1 MNPLRDARLAILP
14 LVATSLAALDNWF
27 VRRTAWLTRGRAG
40 VVLAVLIPI
49 LFGLISVAIGQD
61 DNWDL
66 RNYHLYN
73 VYALLNNRIGFD
85 LAPAR
90 FQTYFNPTI
99 DLLYYGLN
107 HYLSQRMAGFVMG
120 ALHGLNF
127 VLLLAIGRK
136 LTGAVTDMRLP
147 LLLAAAGVL
156 GPGFRGE
163 LGNTMGDNLTALLV
177 LGALYLILS
186 RWDVLVERGAKAA
199 APLLWAGLL
208 IGLGTG
214 LKLTNA
220 PYAVALCL
228 ALLAVPLPFRHRLC
242 LAFLFGIGVL
252 AGVAVTGGWWFVKMW
267 QLFGNPL
274 FPQFNNIFH
283 SPWATE
289 TAVIDAYF
297 LPKTWLEYLQWPF
310 IFASDY
316 RRVTEAATRLAMW
329 PATYVLFAV
338 CGAVLLLRRLR
349 GVALSSI
356 GPRGRFFLLFFGLAY
371 LVWMRMFSI
380 YRYLIP
386 LELLVPLAIWLLWRA
401 IAVSAPVAHRL
412 AGVTVLALL
421 LCAIPTPKWGNAQW
435 GEQAYQAEVPA
446 FEQPAQSVVF
456 IAQPDPPLAWLATMF
471 PPEVKFIGVGIGFPE
486 SPAWQERM
494 RQAVAE
500 RHGPDYVMLAAVKN
514 EKLDTLQNKLAVA
527 QSLGLTDDAAGCA
540 KLEWLGRHVRLQAEL
555 RRLPHGGC
563 TFDLPSEYRSVDLA
577 APNRVIADAAAQ
589 HLQRFGIE
597 FDVSSCKSYPAA
609 LGRRTYMYQLC
620 QVKPVVLTA
629 VADQKSR

>member
-1 MNPLRDARLAILP
+1 MTVLTR
-14 LVATSLAALDNWF
+14 SLSALDAWF
-27 VRRTAWLTRGRAG
+27 LRRTAWLTHARAG
-40 VVLAVLIPI
+40 VVLAWLIPV
-49 LFGLISVAIGQD
+49 LFGLVSVAIGQD

-73 VYALLNNRIGFD
+73 VYALLNDRIGFD

-107 HYLSQRMAGFVMG
+107 HWLPQRAAGFVMG

-127 VLLLAIGRK
+127 VLLLAIARR
-136 LTGAVTDMRLP
+136 LAGAVTDLRVP
-147 LLLAAAGVL
+147 LLLAGVGVL

-186 RWDVLVERGAKAA
+186 RWDMLVARGAKAA
-199 APLLWAGLL
+199 PAVLCAGLL
-208 IGLGTG
+208 MGLGTG

-220 PYAVALCL
+220 PYTVALCL
-228 ALLAVPLPFRHRLC
+228 AFFAVPVPYRQRLG

-310 IFASDY
+310 IFASDF
-316 RRVTEAATRLAMW
+316 RRVTEAATRLGMW

-338 CGAVLLLRRLR
+338 CGVVLLLRRLR
-349 GVALSSI
+349 LRGAVLSSI
-356 GPRGRFFLLFFGLAY
+356 SPRGRFFLLFFGLAY

-386 LELLVPLAIWLLWRA
+386 LELLVPLAIWLLWRG
-401 IAVSAPVAHRL
+401 IAVSAPAAHRL
-412 AGVTVLALL
+412 AGVTLAALL

-435 GEQAYQAEVPA
+435 GEQAYQAVVPA

-471 PPEVKFIGVGIGFPE
+471 PPQVKFIGVGIGFPE
-486 SPAWQERM
+486 SSAWQERM

-500 RHGPDYVMLAAVKN
+500 RNGPHYVMLAAVKN
-514 EKLDTLQNKLAVA
+514 EKLDTLQNKLAMA
-527 QSLGLTDDAAGCA
+527 RSLGLTDDAAGCA
-540 KLEWLGRHVRLQAEL
+540 KLDWIGRHVRLQAEL
-555 RRLPHGGC
+555 RRLSAGGC
-563 TFDLPSEYRSVDLA
+563 TLELPAEYRAADLA
-577 APNRVIADAAAQ
+577 TPNRAIADAAAQ
-589 HLQRFGIE
+589 HLQRFGIT
-597 FDVSSCKSYPAA
+597 FDGASCKAYPAA
-609 LGRRTYMYQLC
+609 LGSRTYMYQLC
-620 QVKPVVLTA
+620 RVVDHCA
-629 VADQKSR
+629 FSANIPK